1 MIYSF
6 KQDMISMKKIALF
19 LAAAA
24 VFGGLSSCSRD
35 ESPVLQKPT
44 EFKLNTPPFA
54 AEYYQLTEGNSMIVT
69 CSQPNYGIGVQ
80 TTYSMDISIDENF
93 GNSLPI
99 KVADPFS
106 ATMVMSDMDVNQA
119 ILDLLGISDA
129 DTWAPYENNHVHDIF
144 FRATAQLAGIEGT
157 SITSNIVKVSD
168 VDFFFTI
175 KEPGFIYLVGAPE
188 GWVGPT
194 ENQAAHY
201 ADWRLFEADNNIG
214 SEIYIGTF
222 DVAAGSAM
230 FRFYTALTG
239 WDEDSYGSQAE
250 DNPLEFQIADG
261 VFDGTIVKG
270 KGAYS
275 FPDWQGGLMT
285 IIVNLKNGTI
295 HIEAGA
301 VKPASYIYMVGNNAG
316 WAEPNE
322 ANAATYDNWRL
333 ADKTGDGIYSGTFT
347 MPDALGDDNALYCRF
362 YKSLSG
368 WGPAAFSSSTDG
380 SVNLEVT
387 SGQAADAV
395 EGEGCFLLKDAAG
408 KGVTVTVDANTSKVT
423 FTIAN

>member
-35 ESPVLQKPT
+35 ESPVLEKPT

-69 CSQPNYGIGVQ
+69 CSQPNYGVGVQ
-80 TTYSMDISIDENF
+80 TTYSMEISIDENF

-106 ATMVMSDMDVNQA
+106 ATMVMNDLDINQA

-144 FRATAQLAGIEGT
+144 FRATAQLAGVEGT

-168 VDFFFTI
+168 VDFFFTV

-188 GWVGPT
+188 GWKGPSAG
-194 ENQAAHY
+194 NAAHY
-201 ADWRLFEADNNIG
+201 ADWRLFEADDNIG

-222 DVAAGSAM
+222 DIPAGSAM
-230 FRFYTALTG
+230 FRFYTTLTD
-239 WDEDSYGSQAE
+239 WDTDSYGSQENDAAL
-250 DNPLEFQIADG
+250 DFQFADG
-261 VFDGTIVKG
+261 AFDGTIVKG
-270 KGAYS
+270 KGS
-275 FPDWQGGLMT
+275 FNFPDWAGGKMT
-285 IIVNLKNGTI
+285 IIVNLKNSTI
-295 HIEAGA
+295 HIEA
-301 VKPASYIYMVGNNAG
+301 N
-316 WAEPNE
+316 
-322 ANAATYDNWRL
+322 
-333 ADKTGDGIYSGTFT
+333 
-347 MPDALGDDNALYCRF
+347 
-362 YKSLSG
+362 
-368 WGPAAFSSSTDG
+368 
-380 SVNLEVT
+380 
-387 SGQAADAV
+387 
-395 EGEGCFLLKDAAG
+395 
-408 KGVTVTVDANTSKVT
+408 
-423 FTIAN
+423 